1 MSPWKTFFRFLL
13 PGRQSGG
20 PKMTDENT
28 VQSFPLR
35 LRKVVDLV
43 GSAEKLAR
51 AAGVSSRVIGKYLS
65 GESLPGLANLVSMAR
80 AGDVRVEWLAV
91 GDGPMNNFKAADRV
105 DHGGRV
111 GDELAGYLDVGNDTL
126 EEISRLLKIKM
137 GDRRSEISADKL
149 ILLMKTL
156 YRFYS
161 RNFIERAEFRAE
173 TLEKN
178 VESLVN
184 LAMPEKRSE

>member
-1 MSPWKTFFRFLL
+1 
-13 PGRQSGG
+13 
-20 PKMTDENT
+20 MTDEKT
-28 VQSFPLR
+28 VQSFPMR
-35 LRKVVDLV
+35 LRKVVDVV

-51 AAGVSSRVIGKYLS
+51 TAGISSRVIGKYLN

-80 AGDVRVEWLAV
+80 AGEVRVEWLAV
-91 GDGPMNNFKAADRV
+91 GGGSMKGFDAAERI

-126 EEISRLLKIKM
+126 EEISRLLKLKM
-137 GDRRSEISADKL
+137 GDRQSEISADKL

-161 RNFIERAEFRAE
+161 HNFIESAEFRAE

-178 VESLVN
+178 VEGLVN
-184 LAMPEKRSE
+184 LAMPEKKSE

>member
-1 MSPWKTFFRFLL
+1 
-13 PGRQSGG
+13 
-20 PKMTDENT
+20 MTDENA

-43 GSAEKLAR
+43 GSAEKLAK
-51 AAGVSSRVIGKYLS
+51 AAGISSRVIGKYLN
-65 GESLPGLANLVSMAR
+65 GESLPGLANLVCMAR
-80 AGDVRVEWLAV
+80 AAGVRVEWLAV
-91 GDGPMNNFKAADRV
+91 GDGPMKSLEALERI

-111 GDELAGYLDVGNDTL
+111 GEGMAGYLDVGNDTL
-126 EEISRLLKIKM
+126 EQISRLLKIKM

-161 RNFIERAEFRAE
+161 CNFIESPEFRAE
-173 TLEKN
+173 TMEKSI
-178 VESLVN
+178 ESLVN
-184 LAMPEKRSE
+184 LAMPEKRSEQG

>member
-1 MSPWKTFFRFLL
+1 
-13 PGRQSGG
+13 
-20 PKMTDENT
+20 MTEEKS
-28 VQSFPLR
+28 VQSFPIR

-43 GSAEKLAR
+43 GNAEKLAR
-51 AAGVSSRVIGKYLS
+51 AAGVSSRVVGKYLS
-65 GESLPGLANLVSMAR
+65 GESLPGLANLVSIAQ
-80 AGDVRVEWLAV
+80 AGEVRVEWLAV
-91 GDGPMNNFKAADRV
+91 GDGPMKGFVAAERI

-111 GDELAGYLDVGNDTL
+111 GDDQAGYLDVGNDTL

-161 RNFIERAEFRAE
+161 RNFFESAEFRAE
-173 TLEKN
+173 TMEKN
-178 VESLVN
+178 IENLVN
-184 LAMPEKRSE
+184 LAMPEKAAE

>member
-1 MSPWKTFFRFLL
+1 
-13 PGRQSGG
+13 
-20 PKMTDENT
+20 MTDENT

-51 AAGVSSRVIGKYLS
+51 AAGISSRVIGKYLN
-65 GESLPGLANLVSMAR
+65 GESLPGLASLVSMAR
-80 AGDVRVEWLAV
+80 AGGVRVEWLAA
-91 GDGPMNNFKAADRV
+91 GDGPMKNFEAAERI

-111 GDELAGYLDVGNDTL
+111 RDDMAGYLDVGNDTL
-126 EEISRLLKIKM
+126 EELSRLLKIKT

-149 ILLMKTL
+149 ILLMKLL

-161 RNFIERAEFRAE
+161 RNFIESAEFRAE

-178 VESLVN
+178 IESLVN
-184 LAMPEKRSE
+184 LAMPEKTSE